1 MHKFTRDAETSKKV
15 LNELVDRHELMSA
28 AIDDALAEV
37 IIAIDKGE
45 ISSGCTRFTLVE
57 INPGRRG
64 PRAVGT

>member
-37 IIAIDKGE
+37 IIAID
-45 ISSGCTRFTLVE
+45 
-57 INPGRRG
+57 
-64 PRAVGT
+64 

>member
-1 MHKFTRDAETSKKV
+1 V

-45 ISSGCTRFTLVE
+45 ISSGCTRFTPVE